1 MTGALHSPGMA
12 AGKAGRAGNLG
23 KQKLDKGCA
32 LSGYLAELYW
42 LDLKQAVFTDQDH
55 RTFST
60 GTSSILEV

>member
-32 LSGYLAELYW
+32 LSQL